1 MPELT
6 LAQALETAVAHH
18 QAGRLAEAERIYR
31 QILDLV
37 PDHADALHLLGLVAV
52 QVGHT
57 AAAIDLIGRALAV
70 EPEAGVYHSS
80 LGEAYRRAGQPEQ
93 AIACFH
99 RAIAI
104 QPDHAEAHN
113 NLGNTLWGLDR
124 LDEAIAACRRA
135 IELKPDLAEAHN
147 NLGNALQDAGR
158 LDEAIDALDRAIAL
172 RPGYAAA
179 HSNRGSLLSDLGRL
193 DEAIDAYHRALQLQ
207 PDLAEAYLNLG
218 NARKDQRRLD
228 EAIDAYRQAI
238 ALRPRFAAAY
248 NNLGT
253 ASLAQGDHEEAI
265 QAYSQLRTL
274 RPGDAAPHSNLL
286 LCSQYRTGVNL
297 AELART
303 HAEWDECH
311 GASLRTD
318 GKPWKLDRN
327 PERPLRLG
335 FVSPDLHRHPV
346 GYFLVRVL
354 ENLDRRLFQAVCY
367 QSRAGR
373 DDLSDR
379 LEAAASEW
387 HDVASLDDGALAD
400 QIHSDRIDILFDLSG
415 HAAYHRL
422 LVFARRPAPIQVTWL
437 GYVGTTGLSVM
448 DYLIADRFHVPPG
461 AEVHYRERVLRMPDG
476 YVCFDPPSEA
486 PPVGPLPALE
496 RGYVTFG
503 SFNNLAK
510 ITPEVIALWAEI
522 VSRLP
527 GSRLLLAAPALDSA
541 RVQRRLSAAFAAA
554 GADAAHVEFL
564 GMMPRRDL
572 LAAYNT
578 IDLALDPFPYSGG
591 ITSCEALW
599 MGVPVVTYPGETF
612 AGRHSLS
619 HLANVGLTET
629 VATDA
634 RDYVERALR
643 IAQDLP
649 RLAGLR
655 AGLRDRMARSPL
667 CDGKRFA
674 RHFMTLLRDVWR
686 QWCQT

>member
-1 MPELT
+1 MPEIT
-6 LAQALETAVAHH
+6 LAQALETALAHH
-18 QAGRLAEAERIYR
+18 QAGRLVDAERIYR
-31 QILDLV
+31 RILEVV
-37 PDHADALHLLGLVAV
+37 PDHAEALHLLGVLAT

-57 AAAIDLIGRALAV
+57 AAAIDLISRAIAV
-70 EPEAGVYHSS
+70 DPDAVAYHDS
-80 LGEAYRRAGQPEQ
+80 LGESYRRAGQPER

-104 QPDHAEAHN
+104 RPDRAEVHS
-113 NLGNTLWGLDR
+113 NLGNALWELGR

-135 IELKPDLAEAHN
+135 IELRPDLAEGQN

-158 LDEAIDALDRAIAL
+158 LDEALAAFDRAIAL

-179 HSNRGSLLSDLGRL
+179 HNNRGSLLTDLGRL
-193 DEAIDAYHRALQLQ
+193 DEAIDALERALQLQ

-253 ASLAQGDHEEAI
+253 ARLAQGDHEEAI
-265 QAYSQLRTL
+265 HAYSQLLEL
-274 RPGDAAPHSNLL
+274 RPGDAAAHSNVL
-286 LCSQYRTGVNL
+286 LCKQYRTGVNL
-297 AELART
+297 AELARA
-303 HAEWDECH
+303 HAEWDERH
-311 GASLRTD
+311 AAPLRTD
-318 GKPWKLDRN
+318 GKPWKLDRD

-346 GYFLVRVL
+346 GFFLVRVL
-354 ENLDRRLFQAVCY
+354 ENLDRRAFQAVCY
-367 QSRAGR
+367 PSRAGR

-379 LEAAASEW
+379 LAAAASEW
-387 HDVASLDDGALAD
+387 HEAASLDDAALAD
-400 QIHSDRIDILFDLSG
+400 RIRADRIDILFDLAG
-415 HAAYHRL
+415 HSAYHRL
-422 LVFARRPAPIQVTWL
+422 LVFARRPAPIQVTWI
-437 GYVGTTGLSVM
+437 GYVGTTGLSAI

-461 AEVHYRERVLRMPDG
+461 AETHYREQVLRMPDG
-476 YVCFDPPSEA
+476 YVCFDPPGEA
-486 PPVGPLPALE
+486 PTVGPLPALE

-510 ITPEVIALWAEI
+510 ITPEVVALWAEI
-522 VSRLP
+522 VHRLP
-527 GSRLLLAAPALDSA
+527 GSRLLLVAPALDSV
-541 RVQRRLSAAFAAA
+541 RLRQRLGVAFAAA
-554 GADAAHVEFL
+554 GADAAQLEFR

-591 ITSCEALW
+591 MTTCEALW
-599 MGVPVVTYPGETF
+599 MGVPVVTCPGETF
-612 AGRHSLS
+612 ASRHSLS

-629 VATDA
+629 VAADI
-634 RDYVERALR
+634 RDYVERAVR

-649 RLAGLR
+649 HLARLR
-655 AGLRDRMARSPL
+655 AGLRDRMANSPL
-667 CDGKRFA
+667 CNGEQFA

-686 QWCQT
+686 QWCRG